1 MSPLHCVRAGGDEV
15 QINSPGFSCGQRK
28 QLSQSPGF
36 RRVQSEESQLTVIG
50 HIAHLADSIVRFVY
64 RNQLEKLKAANDARP
79 VCLC

>member
-1 MSPLHCVRAGGDEV
+1 MSPLLCVRAGDDEV

-50 HIAHLADSIVRFVY
+50 DIAHLAGPIVVRFVH
-64 RNQLEKLKAANDARP
+64 
-79 VCLC
+79 